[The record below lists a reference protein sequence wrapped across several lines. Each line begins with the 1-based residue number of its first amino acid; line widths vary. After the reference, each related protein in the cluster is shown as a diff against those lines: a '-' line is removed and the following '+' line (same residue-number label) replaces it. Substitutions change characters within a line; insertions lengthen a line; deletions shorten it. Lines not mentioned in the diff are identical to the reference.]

1 METLAVLWSWFSEQ
15 QFTPAGHSSAQVWR
29 WEERPMMETVLRSLA
44 SDQSHGIRWNFPGR
58 VYRLRREHVWETTSF
73 PDLHFQFHFFM
84 PSSFYF
90 FFKLNLL
97 LFSSLL
103 KEMVSDFHDTTY
115 VPLLIPTCA
124 QKWFLRHTL
133 PLAFLLLPLSW
144 NFPLRLT
151 FLLFSASLSLQ
162 ARSWQPG
169 LCLSLLHLSHTAW
182 QLQCLP
188 THWLLLLLFVY
199 CYSPLEE

>member
-1 METLAVLWSWFSEQ
+1 MKLPWKGLRTKNRACLRNNIIPWS
-15 QFTPAGHSSAQVWR
+15 
-29 WEERPMMETVLRSLA
+29 SL
-44 SDQSHGIRWNFPGR
+44 SI
-58 VYRLRREHVWETTSF
+58 SF
-73 PDLHFQFHFFM
+73 LYAFLIL
-84 PSSFYF
+84 F

-124 QKWFLRHTL
+124 QEWFLRHTL